1 MTPADRILAGL
12 LRSRHVPARLG
23 FFNRLP
29 PGEVH
34 IVGEPEYVGALPPVQ
49 TELIVATRRELTVL
63 PADGPSLAEREMA
76 EFGNVVIRRF
86 TDVDDRTDNTIPIS
100 EDPVRGELVLV
111 PAREGGFYH
120 VPIEHDSRGW
130 FVRVREDW
138 YRLDVTMG
146 NRNRWVI
153 RELV

>member
-12 LRSRHVPARLG
+12 LRSRRVPARLG
-23 FFNRLP
+23 FFDRLP

-34 IVGEPEYVGALPPVQ
+34 IVGEPEYIGAFPVR
-49 TELIVATRRELTVL
+49 TEPVRTELTVL
-63 PADGPSLAEREMA
+63 SREETNTAEREMA

-86 TDVDDRTDNTIPIS
+86 TDVDDERDNTIPIS
-100 EDPVRGELVLV
+100 EDPLRGELVLV
-111 PAREGGFYH
+111 PARGGGFFH
-120 VPIEHDSRGW
+120 VPVEHDSRGW

-138 YRLDVTMG
+138 YRLDITMG